1 MSAVA
6 PLVAPATI
14 MPSPGVWPP
23 LGGRLLV
30 LQNGG
35 TTPGGCGTGPAA
47 IASGAAPAKSNAVI
61 PAPSARRFPEIRNAL
76 SLCLP
81 LDRAKAGPPGA
92 SWSGSGH
99 PAIVSRVTVRPL
111 SAGSCRFLPLW
122 AHSRPRACDGSVV
135 GSDGARRLHAALAAT
150 GCRVHRQ
157 RDDRA
162 RGRRGEGALEEA
174 LDADGIARQVSRRA
188 LIENLRAVHEDGEG
202 IARLDRVVDRSRRG
216 GRERA

>member
-122 AHSRPRACDGSVV
+122 AHNRPRVCDGSVD
-135 GSDGARRLHAALAAT
+135 GCEGARRLHAALAAT
-150 GCRVHRQ
+150 GCPIPVGSASNLRGAVT
-157 RDDRA
+157 RDD
-162 RGRRGEGALEEA
+162 GAVRFSVLVEVRLRPGIADPQGATIERS
-174 LDADGIARQVSRRA
+174 LPHLGFDGIST
-188 LIENLRAVHEDGEG
+188 
-202 IARLDRVVDRSRRG
+202 
-216 GRERA
+216 